1 MLDLICVLGIE
12 IHIQSDIFEIS
23 WHYTRIRNT
32 SSHLHK
38 FSQAMKMGGCFYVA
52 HCNFPSIFLGLIY
65 ALWLVSLLIYLGVGH
80 SRPLI
85 TAMYYVEVYVCM
97 YLCALCVFESFI
109 HCSLTHFPTF
119 VVLWFPRLDFPPA
132 FPSAPFRFSP
142 HTVQH
147 WFMLNLCKLPSIPA
161 ARIRLFHTDS
171 LLKIVYTKEK
181 ISKV

>member
-1 MLDLICVLGIE
+1 LLDLICFVGIE

-97 YLCALCVFESFI
+97 CVHSVCLNHSFI
-109 HCSLTHFPTF
+109 VRSRISLLSSFYGSPVWLSRPLF
-119 VVLWFPRLDFPPA
+119 LPLRSAFPPT
-132 FPSAPFRFSP
+132 P
-142 HTVQH
+142 
-147 WFMLNLCKLPSIPA
+147 CSI
-161 ARIRLFHTDS
+161 DS
-171 LLKIVYTKEK
+171 C
-181 ISKV
+181 